1 VYDDDEVAEAEEKA
15 AIQADAEA
23 KLAALNVSAIRVVD
37 DGCEL
42 EGQLHAHTHELF
54 LSPRSSRF
62 SSLSHST

>member
-42 EGQLHAHTHELF
+42 EGQLHAHTH
-54 LSPRSSRF
+54 
-62 SSLSHST
+62 